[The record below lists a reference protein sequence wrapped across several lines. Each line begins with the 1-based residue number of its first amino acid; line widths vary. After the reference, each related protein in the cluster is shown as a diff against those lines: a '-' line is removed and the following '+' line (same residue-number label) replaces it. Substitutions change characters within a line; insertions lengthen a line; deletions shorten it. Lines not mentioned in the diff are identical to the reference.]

1 MSKNRR
7 VLATVAGLASI
18 VVGMAGLAYASVPL
32 YDLFCKVTG
41 YGGTPQIAEMLPSV
55 VGSREMT
62 VRFNA
67 DVNRDLPW
75 EFRPVNGKVMVRVGE
90 PTLVYYRVKNL
101 SDKTIIGTATYNVTP
116 LRAGSYFSKID
127 CFCFAEQELKPGESV
142 ELPVSFFVETS
153 IESDPSMEDIN
164 TVTLSYTFFEL
175 EKSVAAG
182 GLKSEMD
189 SLL

>member
-7 VLATVAGLASI
+7 FLATVAGLVSI

-62 VRFNA
+62 IRFNA

-75 EFRPVNGKVMVRVGE
+75 EFRPVNGKVLVRVGE

-127 CFCFAEQELKPGESV
+127 CFCFAEQELKPGETV
-142 ELPVSFFVETS
+142 DLPVSFFVETS
-153 IESDPSMEDIN
+153 IESDPSMEGIN

>member
-7 VLATVAGLASI
+7 VLATVAGLVSI
-18 VVGMAGLAYASVPL
+18 VVGMGGLAYASVPL

-62 VRFNA
+62 IRFNA

-127 CFCFAEQELKPGESV
+127 CFCFAEQELKPGETV
-142 ELPVSFFVETS
+142 DLPVSFYR
-153 IESDPSMEDIN
+153 I
-164 TVTLSYTFFEL
+164 
-175 EKSVAAG
+175 
-182 GLKSEMD
+182 
-189 SLL
+189 

>member
-7 VLATVAGLASI
+7 FLATVAGLASI

-75 EFRPVNGKVMVRVGE
+75 EFRPVNRKVMVRVGE

-153 IESDPSMEDIN
+153 IESDPSMEGIN

>member
-7 VLATVAGLASI
+7 FLATVAGLVSI
-18 VVGMAGLAYASVPL
+18 VVGMGGLAYASVPL
-32 YDLFCKVTG
+32 YALLCKVTG
-41 YGGTPQIAEMLPSV
+41 YGGTPQIAERLPAV

-75 EFRPVNGKVMVRVGE
+75 EFRPVNRKVMVRVGE
-90 PTLVYYRVKNL
+90 PTLAYYRVKNL

>member
-7 VLATVAGLASI
+7 FLATVAGLVSI
-18 VVGMAGLAYASVPL
+18 VVGMGGLAYASVPL

-75 EFRPVNGKVMVRVGE
+75 EFRPVNRKVMVRVGE

-127 CFCFAEQELKPGESV
+127 CFCFAEQELKPGETV
-142 ELPVSFFVETS
+142 DLPVSFFVETS
-153 IESDPSMEDIN
+153 IESDPSMEGIN

-182 GLKSEMD
+182 GLKSLMD

>member
-7 VLATVAGLASI
+7 FLATVAGLVSI